1 MNIMTIMTIMN
12 IIKLIMPYWLFL
24 FLTLVYAQVHHHAVP
39 LRNMFE
45 VDQRQL
51 QVPQR

>member
-1 MNIMTIMTIMN
+1 MNIMTIMT

-24 FLTLVYAQVHHHAVP
+24 FLTLVYDQVHHHAVP